1 MCLQPLFGEGI
12 KWSGSREAVRAEA
25 PSVSGFCF
33 CFVASF
39 GNERRCGG
47 AGLERKAVCLVKSF
61 QESKRVECMHGLFL
75 YSQVLH
81 IIVCS
86 ADKVRHTLLPV
97 TS

>member
-1 MCLQPLFGEGI
+1 M
-12 KWSGSREAVRAEA
+12 RAEA